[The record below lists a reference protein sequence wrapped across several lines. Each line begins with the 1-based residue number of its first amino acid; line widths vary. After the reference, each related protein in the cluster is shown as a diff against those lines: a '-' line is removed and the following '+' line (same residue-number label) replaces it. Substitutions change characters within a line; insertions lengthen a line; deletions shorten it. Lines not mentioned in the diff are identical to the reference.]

1 MTEPTAPVMA
11 PLKRPATFDHLKK
24 KQPLER
30 KVTIALSQ
38 EALDAYDEASD
49 SLERAK
55 LLDEPTEA
63 LEEALKAARGTLAEE
78 SVVLT
83 FRSIGRKAYDSLVD
97 TYPPTAE
104 QIREFQE
111 DNPDREGNPGKGKPP
126 YDIDHFA
133 PALVAASCVD
143 PRMTIEE
150 VDELFAEW
158 NAVEVA
164 ELWVAALEVNTQRR
178 VVSLGNV

>member
-1 MTEPTAPVMA
+1 MSAPTG
-11 PLKRPATFDHLKK
+11 LKRPATFDHLKK

-30 KVTIALSQ
+30 RVTIALDQ
-38 EALDAYDEASD
+38 ETLEAFDAAGDA
-49 SLERAK
+49 LERAK
-55 LLDEPTEA
+55 LLNEPTEELETA
-63 LEEALKAARGTLAEE
+63 LEEARAKLEE
-78 SVVLT
+78 TSAVLV
-83 FRSIGRKAYDSLVD
+83 FRSIGRKAYDRLVD
-97 TYPPTAE
+97 TYPPTPE
-104 QIREFQE
+104 QIKEFQE

-143 PRMTIEE
+143 PAMTIEE
-150 VDELFAEW
+150 VTELFDEW

-178 VVSLGNV
+178 VVSLGNG